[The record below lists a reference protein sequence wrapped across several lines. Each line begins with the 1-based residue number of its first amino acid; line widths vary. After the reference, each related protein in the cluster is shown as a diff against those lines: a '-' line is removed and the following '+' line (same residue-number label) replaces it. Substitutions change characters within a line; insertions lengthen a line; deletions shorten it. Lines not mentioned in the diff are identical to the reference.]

1 MLYMQFI
8 YLIWECHSCH
18 ILQSLDGIIIC
29 LMKRVDHLLTLLMG
43 IIFVVYVV
51 LGLSLAKA

>member
-1 MLYMQFI
+1 MQFI